1 MNRRAARI
9 VAAALIAAGCRTVGA
24 PARPPA
30 FLIDPRTGLE
40 GPFPEAV
47 GRGWDK
53 ILAHQ
58 WEEALRLFSGQRGE
72 AAAIGA
78 IEALLGLGRL
88 DEAGTACESAL
99 SRGSE
104 TAPALAACAEVAARR
119 GDWAQAYDLFEAV
132 VLRLPSSEGLI
143 ERRDEAARRAVEGL
157 IERARAE
164 TALHPADAQADAE
177 RALEIAPGSREAMVA
192 AGRAAAAA
200 GDPSA
205 AFARLYAAW
214 KLDPADVSVGELAGD
229 LARKVGRGDAAFEI
243 YSSLARSDP
252 RFRSRAQE
260 SEEDFVI
267 SNWPAGER
275 EIARAPR
282 LTRAGGVTLLWKLLP
297 QIRSVAA
304 TARAPIASDIV
315 SRKDQRI
322 LSRALQLG
330 LLSVDPATHRAR
342 PDAFLSRV
350 EGVRMLL
357 RASGLA
363 GLRAGD
369 ACASKGESGAEVISA
384 AARCGLLPAAR
395 RSGISG
401 AEYRRAIAF
410 LQGRRDAEGSAG

>member
-1 MNRRAARI
+1 VNRRAARI
-9 VAAALIAAGCRTVGA
+9 VAAALLAAGCRSAGP

-40 GPFPEAV
+40 GPFPEAI
-47 GRGWDK
+47 GRGWEK
-53 ILAHQ
+53 ILSRE
-58 WEEALRLFSGQRGE
+58 WDEALRLFSGQRGE
-72 AAAIGA
+72 AASVGA

-88 DEAGTACESAL
+88 DEAGAACESAL
-99 SRGSE
+99 GRGSE

-143 ERRDEAARRAVEGL
+143 ERRDEAARKAVDGL

-177 RALEIAPGSREAMVA
+177 RALEIAPGNREAMMA
-192 AGRAAAAA
+192 SGRAAAAA

-214 KLDPADVSVGELAGD
+214 KLDPSDVAVGEQAGD

-243 YSSLARSDP
+243 FSALARTDP

-267 SNWPAGER
+267 SNWPAGDR
-275 EIARAPR
+275 EIAHAQR

-297 QIRSVAA
+297 QIRSVSA
-304 TARAPIASDIV
+304 TDRAPIASDILA
-315 SRKDQRI
+315 RKDQRI

-330 LLSVDPATHRAR
+330 LLSVDPSTHRAR
-342 PDAFLSRV
+342 PDAALSRV

-357 RASGLA
+357 RASGLV
-363 GLRAGD
+363 GLRAGE
-369 ACASKGESGAEVISA
+369 ACVSKGATGADVVSA
-384 AARCGLLPAAR
+384 AVRCGLLPAAR
-395 RSGISG
+395 RAGISG
-401 AEYRRAIAF
+401 AEYRRAIGF
-410 LQGRRDAEGSAG
+410 LQGRRDPEGSAR